1 MAKPQA
7 ASIRKLR
14 KQLDGDPIER
24 ILLAKE
30 YGIKDWLLGAYDQLI
45 SRKEPLTLE
54 EASALGSDCTL
65 KIMHAREQEYEEI
78 LKRFCDERAT
88 TIHTEGNRRGDRIP
102 EHFAPRGSFNSW
114 SLNTHPIMTSSRT
127 DRIKQVFGI

>member
-54 EASALGSDCTL
+54 EGSTLGLDCTI
-65 KIMHAREQEYEEI
+65 KIMHVREEEI
-78 LKRFCDERAT
+78 PKRICDERTT
-88 TIHTEGNRRGDRIP
+88 TIHAEGNRRGDRIP